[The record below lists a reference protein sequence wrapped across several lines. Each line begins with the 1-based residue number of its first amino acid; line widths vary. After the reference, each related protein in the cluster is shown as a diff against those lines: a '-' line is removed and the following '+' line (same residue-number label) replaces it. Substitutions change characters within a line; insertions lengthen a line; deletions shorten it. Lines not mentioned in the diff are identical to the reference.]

1 MDGQVVQC
9 KMLLNK
15 IIVISCFLVF
25 LSGCSE
31 SSSEV
36 KPTYKSANLY
46 KNKTCLELNNE
57 LSYLEIKVQ
66 KMATLV
72 DTSQSDH
79 VAKLS
84 LGWLIWPSYAFIDNN
99 ESEAQ
104 KLSLLRGEY
113 DAILRSLKTKKCLN

>member
-1 MDGQVVQC
+1 
-9 KMLLNK
+9 MLLNK
-15 IIVISCFLVF
+15 IILTTCFLVF

-36 KPTYKSANLY
+36 KPTYKSADLY

-57 LSYLEIKVQ
+57 LSYLEIEVQ

-99 ESEAQ
+99 ESEAH

-113 DAILRSLKTKKCLN
+113 DAILRSLKSKQCV